1 MGWEVRERT
10 KFIRADLSHISRN
23 FSISVT
29 DSIQL
34 EILLAVTTE
43 RDQALAINMVLQPH
57 LLLKLLFP
65 GQVFPSQH
73 FSGSIVQMKFK

>member
-23 FSISVT
+23 LSISVT

-34 EILLAVTTE
+34 EILLAVTT
-43 RDQALAINMVLQPH
+43 DQALAINMVLQPH
-57 LLLKLLFP
+57 LLLKLPFP